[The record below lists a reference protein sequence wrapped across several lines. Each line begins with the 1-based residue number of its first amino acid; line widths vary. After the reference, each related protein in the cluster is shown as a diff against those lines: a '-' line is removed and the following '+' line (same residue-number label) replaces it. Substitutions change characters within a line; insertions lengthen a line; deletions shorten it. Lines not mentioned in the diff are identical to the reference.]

1 MLKQTMTWL
10 VMAVVSVITAQAQ
23 QGRWAPADDATAKF
37 ILDAERQW
45 QDANCDHNKITEK
58 ILADDFWGTLPDGSA
73 YGKAEEVKETED
85 PSKSGRE
92 CRISDTRVRLF
103 GDKLAV
109 VYGRA
114 FLVRKLKDGPDRP
127 RCLIYTDTWL
137 KRNDVWQIVAAHD
150 AQLQCSDNW
159 R

>member
-1 MLKQTMTWL
+1 MTFCEWMVWFPPERWEYHMLKQSMTWL
-10 VMAVVSVITAQAQ
+10 AMAVVAVIIMQAQ
-23 QGRWAPADDATAKF
+23 EGRWAPADDATAKF

-45 QDANCDHNKITEK
+45 QDANCDHNKITER
-58 ILADDFWGTLPDGSA
+58 ILADDFWGTLPDGTG

-103 GDKLAV
+103 GDNLAV

-114 FLVRKLKDGPDRP
+114 FLVRKLKDGRDR
-127 RCLIYTDTWL
+127 R
-137 KRNDVWQIVAAHD
+137 
-150 AQLQCSDNW
+150 
-159 R
+159 

>member
-10 VMAVVSVITAQAQ
+10 AIAVLSVLTAQAQ
-23 QGRWAPADDATAKF
+23 QGRWAQANDETAKF

-58 ILADDFWGTLPDGSA
+58 ILADDFWGTLPDGAA

-92 CRISDTRVRLF
+92 CRISDTRCACSETISPWCTAEHFWCANSKMGAR
-103 GDKLAV
+103 
-109 VYGRA
+109 
-114 FLVRKLKDGPDRP
+114 GPD
-127 RCLIYTDTWL
+127 
-137 KRNDVWQIVAAHD
+137 A
-150 AQLQCSDNW
+150 
-159 R
+159 